1 MVDVEKS
8 KQTWIVRPCIAYH
21 YISVF
26 SRMVIDTKL
35 RVIRI
40 ASSVSY
46 LKALVLSPT
55 RYPRGA
61 SYCDRIERELYLISL
76 FPSTRRCGSS
86 QTHHYTTSV
95 ANQLQRQ
102 VQTAEQTGRR
112 LKDQVLRL
120 PRFLHRREWHNL
132 TRLTKRKRATRK
144 INDENNMAEHHR
156 LINHTIE
163 GDSAQCLTYSTNHFR
178 LLTLKSWLQ
187 KSTITDAIEATYTF
201 FLFGNRTKRSKITD
215 GWKVTNHDR
224 PTPQESYGQQHH
236 G

>member
-61 SYCDRIERELYLISL
+61 SYCDRIERELYFDISL
-76 FPSTRRCGSS
+76 SFNEKMRKFTNPSL
-86 QTHHYTTSV
+86 HYVS
-95 ANQLQRQ
+95 
-102 VQTAEQTGRR
+102 
-112 LKDQVLRL
+112 
-120 PRFLHRREWHNL
+120 
-132 TRLTKRKRATRK
+132 
-144 INDENNMAEHHR
+144 
-156 LINHTIE
+156 
-163 GDSAQCLTYSTNHFR
+163 C
-178 LLTLKSWLQ
+178 
-187 KSTITDAIEATYTF
+187 
-201 FLFGNRTKRSKITD
+201 
-215 GWKVTNHDR
+215 
-224 PTPQESYGQQHH
+224 
-236 G
+236 